1 MYPAIHIANLLV
13 YNHSLLHDEPA
24 EDEAEDVVRYGDR
37 VCLLCDGQLLAL
49 AHRLNLSFPQ
59 LAMLALSACA
69 TGGLMAIAG
78 YFVMRK
84 GLFRRRYAAL
94 LADELYDDDSAP
106 EARKL
111 LLEDDPVDQSEPSEP
126 ATPPTALLAFR
137 FFAVDASGHELDL
150 AAVGRPVRL
159 GEPLVVVHAASHRA
173 LAFHPKGGA
182 VTLKRPPKNLHFA
195 RQVKRALAAQVA
207 AVRRM
212 PPHSTGRAGGSRPQS
227 LPASR
232 LEPLPLLATL
242 PVERQSTPATDD
254 VALPNWITGSR
265 VGRYV
270 ERRKRARTLL
280 QDLPN
285 MTLAHPGGRHYL
297 ATLEP
302 VGRLSSSSKVLKWG
316 TPVTIAPHATAC
328 HEPCAVLARTYHRD
342 NQLYL
347 SSSSGSSSSA
357 AACAPSPSFATLI
370 PLRENVDMDHLPPA
384 LYPVER
390 RRVNLTVGTYN
401 VWMLPRRVSAFTAV
415 SPKKNTRA
423 RLIADVL
430 PPCDVWVFTEC
441 FDHRSRA
448 LLLSKL
454 SAAGYCYSTP
464 SMGRR
469 RGSQRSSPL
478 RKLLDGGVVVA
489 SKFPILTVKI
499 KLFQAA
505 CCGADAL
512 ADKGVLYCKVL
523 KHGLVAHVFA
533 THLQAWNDSLAR
545 SMRRTQIEAVRQLRN
560 SLAIDPARDAVLY
573 VGDMNVN
580 YWLNKTTG
588 EYDEMLSML
597 EAKDPALV
605 VKDKVRTTADVKKR
619 GQFSFDGRV
628 NALAAGGLS
637 SDGSLELLDYVLYS
651 KTHREPARAESYV
664 LPLRSPTPWT
674 WRKEPQFNLS
684 DHFPVV
690 ADMDFDV

>member
-1 MYPAIHIANLLV
+1 MPLVRAASVDALPTPPPLLTAPPCTQPSQATRMYPAIHIANFLV
-13 YNHSLLHDEPA
+13 YNHSLLNDEPA
-24 EDEAEDVVRYGDR
+24 EEEAEDVVRYGDR

-69 TGGLMAIAG
+69 TGGLMAVAG

-126 ATPPTALLAFR
+126 TTPPTALLAFR
-137 FFAVDASGHELDL
+137 FFA
-150 AAVGRPVRL
+150 
-159 GEPLVVVHAASHRA
+159 PLVVVHAASHRA

-207 AVRRM
+207 AVRRT

-232 LEPLPLLATL
+232 LEPLPLLAAL

-254 VALPNWITGSR
+254 MALPNWITGSR

-270 ERRKRARTLL
+270 ERRKRAL
-280 QDLPN
+280 
-285 MTLAHPGGRHYL
+285 
-297 ATLEP
+297 
-302 VGRLSSSSKVLKWG
+302 LKWG

-347 SSSSGSSSSA
+347 SSSSGSGSSA
-357 AACAPSPSFATLI
+357 AACAPSSSFATLI

-454 SAAGYCYSTP
+454 
-464 SMGRR
+464 
-469 RGSQRSSPL
+469 QRSSPL

-573 VGDMNVN
+573 VGDLNVN

-588 EYDEMLSML
+588 EYDEMLGML

-605 VKDKVRTTADVKKR
+605 VKDKVRATADATTDVKKR

-651 KTHREPARAESYV
+651 KAHREPTRAESYV